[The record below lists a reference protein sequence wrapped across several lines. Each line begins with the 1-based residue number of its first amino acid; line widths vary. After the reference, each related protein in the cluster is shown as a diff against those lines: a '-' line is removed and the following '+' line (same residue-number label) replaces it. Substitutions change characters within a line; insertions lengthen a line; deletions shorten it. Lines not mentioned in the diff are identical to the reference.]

1 MNILTFDI
9 EEWFHCDFISDSSS
23 WSRYESRIHAATD
36 RILQSLDD
44 RQLTG
49 TFFILG
55 WVSEHYPEV
64 VKAIHA
70 QGHEIGCHSF
80 YHDLVHRMR
89 PEDFYADTERSLKT
103 TEDLIGEKLVLY
115 RAPAF
120 SINENT
126 PWAFE
131 TLHQLGIEIDCS
143 IFPARHDYG
152 GFPHFGESA
161 PARIRYKGM
170 ELKEFPMNTRQIFNR
185 NLVFS
190 GGGFFRLF
198 PYPLIRKWTSESAY
212 TMSYFHPRDFDHGQP
227 MLPQLP
233 LMRKFKSYYGL
244 KGAFGKFEKWM
255 DEFETMSLLQAN
267 RRVNWNETKV
277 VVVGDV

>member
-9 EEWFHCDFISDSSS
+9 EEWFHCDVISDNSS
-23 WSRYESRIHAATD
+23 WSQYETRIHAATD
-36 RILQSLDD
+36 RILLALEDKK
-44 RQLTG
+44 RKG

-55 WVSEHYPEV
+55 WVAEHYPEV
-64 VKAIHA
+64 VRKIHA

-80 YHDLVHRMR
+80 YHDLVHRMH

-103 TEDLIGEKLVLY
+103 TEDIIGEKVVLY

-120 SINENT
+120 SINEKT

-131 TLHQLGIEIDCS
+131 TLMKLGIEIDCS
-143 IFPARHDYG
+143 VFPAQHDYG
-152 GFPHFGESA
+152 GFPNFGESA
-161 PARIRYKGM
+161 PAKIRYQGM
-170 ELKEFPMNTRQIFNR
+170 ELKEFPMNTRNLFNR

-198 PYPLIRKWTSESAY
+198 PYPLIRKWTAESNY

-227 MLPQLP
+227 VLPHLP

-244 KGAFGKFEKWM
+244 KDAFGKFEQWIT
-255 DEFETMSLLQAN
+255 DFETMSLLEADRQI
-267 RRVNWNETKV
+267 NWEEAKV
-277 VVVGDV
+277 VELG